1 MAARWARS
9 GAKNKGETWNGAAGG
24 GGDGSE
30 PERQIKGEAASDTEA
45 GLPDLQAFLYGANAV
60 RAVEKDGDAW
70 FVAQDVCDVL
80 GIVNSRDATDKL
92 DDDER
97 SIGLTDTPG
106 GRQKVVIIRE
116 GGVMYLIL
124 RSRKPEAR
132 VFRRWVTDVVLPSIL
147 RTGSYSRSAPDS
159 ASSPHITL
167 PGPGR
172 YIAHMTGAGQVTCVL
187 ASNEEAA
194 ARIYF
199 AAGRLMAHTLKV
211 IRAHWS
217 IVKQS
222 EVFEDAPRPAPGAA
236 ALGRAI
242 AEGDRL
248 ATDFLPLWNTA
259 AGSRA

>member
-1 MAARWARS
+1 MAARWAGSRTKNESGTLNGGAEGSGQRS
-9 GAKNKGETWNGAAGG
+9 EQ
-24 GGDGSE
+24 
-30 PERQIKGEAASDTEA
+30 ERQVDGKVASGEPN
-45 GLPDLQAFLYGANAV
+45 GLSGLQAFACGEKAV
-60 RAVEKDGDAW
+60 RAVEREGQVW

-80 GIVNSRDATDKL
+80 GLANSSQALRKL
-92 DDDER
+92 DE
-97 SIGLTDTPG
+97 SEKGVTESDTL
-106 GRQKVVIIRE
+106 
-116 GGVMYLIL
+116 GGVQRMAVINESGALYLIL
-124 RSRKPEAR
+124 RSHKPEAKA
-132 VFRRWVTDVVLPSIL
+132 FRLWVTGVVLPTIF
-147 RTGSYSRSAPDS
+147 RTGSFNGLSQINP
-159 ASSPHITL
+159 SPAHITL
-167 PGPGR
+167 PGPSR
-172 YIAHMTGAGQVTCVL
+172 YIAHMTEAGQVTCVL

-248 ATDFLPLWNTA
+248 ATDFLPPWNTA

>member
-30 PERQIKGEAASDTEA
+30 PEQQIKGEAAPDTEA

-172 YIAHMTGAGQVTCVL
+172 YIAHMTEAGQVTCVL
-187 ASNEEAA
+187 ASDEEA
-194 ARIYF
+194 
-199 AAGRLMAHTLKV
+199 GTN
-211 IRAHWS
+211 
-217 IVKQS
+217 
-222 EVFEDAPRPAPGAA
+222 E
-236 ALGRAI
+236 
-242 AEGDRL
+242 L
-248 ATDFLPLWNTA
+248 AFWYA
-259 AGSRA
+259 